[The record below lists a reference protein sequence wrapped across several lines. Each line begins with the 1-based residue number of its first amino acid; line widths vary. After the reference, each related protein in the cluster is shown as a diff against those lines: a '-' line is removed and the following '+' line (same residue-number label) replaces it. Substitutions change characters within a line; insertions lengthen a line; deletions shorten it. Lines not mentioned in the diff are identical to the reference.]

1 MQAHA
6 GGGQQPAETSAHQAA
21 TCDARSNKRSSQ
33 QPEQV
38 LTQAAACDAPRAA
51 GQRQAET
58 SAHSGGDLVL
68 APTSATVKTSTET
81 S

>member
-6 GGGQQPAETSAHQAA
+6 GGGQQPAETVLIRQQPVMHAH
-21 TCDARSNKRSSQ
+21 NKRSSQ